1 MCSRFADGAVGL
13 LVVVLC
19 LVVLLVLAVLLRLLL
34 RPLAD
39 FGLDAAVMI
48 AAFIR

>member
-13 LVVVLC
+13 RVVVWF
-19 LVVLLVLAVLLRLLL
+19 LVALLVLAVLLRLLL

-39 FGLDAAVMI
+39 LGLDAAMVI

>member
-13 LVVVLC
+13 RVVVLF
-19 LVVLLVLAVLLRLLL
+19 LVVLLVLAVLLRPLL

-39 FGLDAAVMI
+39 LGLDAAMVI